1 MPVPTPLLTRLR
13 RHPGD
18 SLLLVIGGIGV
29 LLGLFIQSWRG
40 LNISLFLEINHW
52 GAFAPTLWSALCV
65 VGLGV
70 SAFVL
75 VGALGP
81 KSAREMAALVGLLI
95 LGTLV
100 TQGLKFALQSPRP
113 LAELGLGLV
122 EVIGEPLR
130 TRSMPSGHSFTAFS
144 VLAVIWLGGPRRI
157 GRFALLALLAIA
169 VGVARVA
176 VGAHWPSDVIV
187 GAGLGLVVATLTW
200 HLAPVRRLAALLPGV
215 AGRRILA
222 LALGLSAA
230 WLLLSALEGGAG
242 ILGVKPT
249 GYPLARQLQTAVAL
263 IGFWGAWR
271 WSREAQTLLPAWDF
285 PQLIFETASHQRD
298 GEAEAVAAWAAQ
310 RDGAPSTEWPN
321 TAPSVTDT
329 GERRSTT
336 AAELARVAASTDGGT
351 DLVPRQPVDRDAYR
365 PPPAP
370 SELAQVEAPRPADA
384 AAAGP
389 EPEPEPA
396 PPRHDRSRY
405 ARPDIDPAAATQ
417 RPAESQ
423 PGRGS

>member
-1 MPVPTPLLTRLR
+1 MPVPTPLITRLR

-18 SLLLVIGGIGV
+18 TLLLVIGGIVV

-40 LNISLFLEINHW
+40 LNISLFLEVNHW

-81 KSAREMAALVGLLI
+81 KAAREMAALVGLLI

-100 TQGLKFALQSPRP
+100 TQGLKFTLQSPRP
-113 LAELGLGLV
+113 LADLGLGLV

-144 VLAVIWLGGPRRI
+144 VLAVIWLGGARRI
-157 GRFALLALLAIA
+157 ARFVLLALLAIA

-176 VGAHWPSDVIV
+176 VGAHWPSDVVV
-187 GAGLGLVVATLTW
+187 GAGLGLAVAILTW

-215 AGRRILA
+215 AGRRIVAIALSLA
-222 LALGLSAA
+222 AA
-230 WLLLSALEGGAG
+230 WLLVSAIEGGSGVLG
-242 ILGVKPT
+242 IKPT
-249 GYPLARQLQTAVAL
+249 GYPLARQLQMAVAL

-271 WSREAQTLLPAWDF
+271 WLREAQTMLPAWDY
-285 PQLIFETASHQRD
+285 PQLVFETGSRQR
-298 GEAEAVAAWAAQ
+298 GAAAESVAAWAAR
-310 RDGAPSTEWPN
+310 RDAPPSTEWPN

-329 GERRSTT
+329 GARRSTT
-336 AAELARVAASTDGGT
+336 AAELARVAANSEGGT
-351 DLVPRQPVDRDAYR
+351 ASVPRKLGDQDPYR
-365 PPPAP
+365 PPCATADR
-370 SELAQVEAPRPADA
+370 AQVESPRPTDLP
-384 AAAGP
+384 AG
-389 EPEPEPA
+389 EPV

-405 ARPDIDPAAATQ
+405 ARPEVDAAAAP
-417 RPAESQ
+417 RPSAASSQ

>member
-1 MPVPTPLLTRLR
+1 
-13 RHPGD
+13 
-18 SLLLVIGGIGV
+18 
-29 LLGLFIQSWRG
+29 
-40 LNISLFLEINHW
+40 
-52 GAFAPTLWSALCV
+52 
-65 VGLGV
+65 
-70 SAFVL
+70 
-75 VGALGP
+75 
-81 KSAREMAALVGLLI
+81 MAALVGLLI

-113 LAELGLGLV
+113 LAVLGVGLV

-144 VLAVIWLGGPRRI
+144 VLAVIWLGGARRVA
-157 GRFALLALLAIA
+157 RFVLLALLAIA

-176 VGAHWPSDVIV
+176 VGAHWPGDVVV
-187 GAGLGLVVATLTW
+187 GAGLGLGLAILTW
-200 HLAPVRRLAALLPGV
+200 HLAPVRRLASLLPGV

-230 WLLLSALEGGAG
+230 WLLLSAIEGGAG
-242 ILGVKPT
+242 FLGVKPT
-249 GYPLARQLQTAVAL
+249 GYPLARQLQMAVAL

-285 PQLIFETASHQRD
+285 PHLVFETGSRQRD
-298 GEAEAVAAWAAQ
+298 AAAESVAAWAAQ
-310 RDGAPSTEWPN
+310 RDAAPSTEWPN

-336 AAELARVAASTDGGT
+336 AAELARVAASSEGGT
-351 DLVPRQPVDRDAYR
+351 ALVPRQLVDQDAYR
-365 PPPAP
+365 PPSSPVNH
-370 SELAQVEAPRPADA
+370 AQVESPRPADE

-389 EPEPEPA
+389 EPE

-405 ARPDIDPAAATQ
+405 ARPEVDPVAATK
-417 RPAESQ
+417 PTAGSQ